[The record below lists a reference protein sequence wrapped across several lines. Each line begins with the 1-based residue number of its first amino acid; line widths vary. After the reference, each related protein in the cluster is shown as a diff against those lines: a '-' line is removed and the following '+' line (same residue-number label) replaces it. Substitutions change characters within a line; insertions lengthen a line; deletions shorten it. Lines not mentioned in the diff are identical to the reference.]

1 MFIVSL
7 ASPLIVV
14 EELSQNTLTVTLT
27 VQTIC
32 HEVNHTFH
40 VCFGQR
46 KIGSDEDCDFSGGVS
61 LREDGVQPGVPHT
74 FTANES
80 VLSLSSGQ
88 QYCYTASLLGDAE
101 DECSSKCSSGASLT
115 FISLFSASSDRTNSF
130 PVGVISVIVVVI
142 IVVMI
147 MGCVVA
153 MVGLFLLTRKRCKV
167 SRCV

>member
-1 MFIVSL
+1 MFSIPL

-14 EELSQNTLTVTLT
+14 EKQSQNTLKVNLT
-27 VQTIC
+27 VKTIC
-32 HEVNHTFH
+32 HVAHHTLV

-46 KIGSDEDCDFSGGVS
+46 KMGSDEECDFSGGVS

-101 DECSSKCSSGASLT
+101 DECSSKCSSEAKSHIIHIG
-115 FISLFSASSDRTNSF
+115 LFSQLFQQTRVTE
-130 PVGVISVIVVVI
+130 PKVLVV
-142 IVVMI
+142 
-147 MGCVVA
+147 
-153 MVGLFLLTRKRCKV
+153 FY
-167 SRCV
+167 